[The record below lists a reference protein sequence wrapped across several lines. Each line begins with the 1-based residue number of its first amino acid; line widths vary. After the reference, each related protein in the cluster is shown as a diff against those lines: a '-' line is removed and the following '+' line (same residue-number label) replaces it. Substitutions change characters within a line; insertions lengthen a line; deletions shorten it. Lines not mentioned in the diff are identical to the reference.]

1 MTGFQYPC
9 SLPTVKVYPPF
20 FKKKKG
26 GGINLPTLKKGGLRG
41 ISKKFNITNAEL
53 LKSNAAVLVKEL
65 RTGQKLKL
73 LVDNNQS
80 AS

>member
-1 MTGFQYPC
+1 VTGFQYPC

-20 FKKKKG
+20 FQ
-26 GGINLPTLKKGGLRG
+26 KKGGLRG